1 MSCYTRIQ
9 WDQRK
14 WDQIKEEIIKCKPK
28 YMTKETWMNF
38 IVTMMFTTGNYIS
51 DEIWLKRFNHKNK
64 I

>member
-9 WDQRK
+9 

-38 IVTMMFTTGNYIS
+38 IVTIMFTTGNNIS
-51 DEIWLKRFNHKNK
+51 DEISLKRFKHRNMSNRDKT
-64 I
+64 